1 MASHLRDDVQA
12 LTKDIRALRDEV
24 RLKVH
29 LAGMD
34 LQTEWQK
41 LEPRAELLLREA
53 TTATTGAVQ
62 DVKARLEAFKRRLE
76 AKPD

>member
-1 MASHLRDDVQA
+1 MRRVVLEPTGAGTRVAVRAGRRCPMASHLRDDVQA

-34 LQTEWQK
+34 LQTEWQIG
-41 LEPRAELLLREA
+41 RAHI
-53 TTATTGAVQ
+53 
-62 DVKARLEAFKRRLE
+62 
-76 AKPD
+76 